1 MILSVEEVYSAAMA
15 VLKTAVA
22 ATAAAEGNVKA
33 EFSST
38 SSMEPPAPQAPR
50 LI

>member
-1 MILSVEEVYSAAMA
+1 V
-15 VLKTAVA
+15 VA
-22 ATAAAEGNVKA
+22 ATAAAERNVKA

-38 SSMEPPAPQAPR
+38 SSMEPPAPHAPR